1 MTDYVLLKL
10 SSMITDYGEEILGRM
25 FADYESVYKSSVDD
39 YLSNLRW
46 CNI

>member
-1 MTDYVLLKL
+1 MIDYVLLKL

-25 FADYESVYKSSVDD
+25 IADYESVYKSSVDD
-39 YLSNLRW
+39 FLSNLRW